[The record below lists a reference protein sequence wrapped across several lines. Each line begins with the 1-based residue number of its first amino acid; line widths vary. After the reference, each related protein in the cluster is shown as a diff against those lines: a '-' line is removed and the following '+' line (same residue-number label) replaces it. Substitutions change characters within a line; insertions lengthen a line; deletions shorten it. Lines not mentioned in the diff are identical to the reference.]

1 MNRFIRDRNRR
12 SSSEVTT
19 VSADF
24 GPGVPTLHP
33 NESGRR
39 PHLSTASQSPSGSGR
54 IREELASNAGG
65 VSFYSYTPRSASQA
79 TGHSLLVTVHG
90 ISRNA
95 LEVITQFAPHAEERG
110 FIVIAPQFGEGE
122 FDDYQR
128 LGRMGHGPRAD
139 RALNDAVDSFSRSRG
154 IEFDRQFYFGFSG
167 GGQFVHRYAMAYP
180 ERVSAAIVAA
190 AGWYT
195 SPDSRRRY
203 PRGLRVAGALPGVRL
218 EPESFLQVPILTL
231 VGDRDVSRDA
241 SVRVRPWLD
250 REQGRSRVERAKR
263 WTKLMQDA
271 AERIGVDGRHEFAEL
286 PGAGHS
292 FSDCMNAG
300 LAERLFAFIERY
312 ETHL

>member
-12 SSSEVTT
+12 SSSEATT
-19 VSADF
+19 ASADP
-24 GPGVPTLHP
+24 GPGVPTFHS

-39 PHLSTASQSPSGSGR
+39 AHLSTASQSPLRSGR
-54 IREELASNAGG
+54 IREELASNEGG
-65 VSFYSYTPRSASQA
+65 VSFYSYTPRSASQT

-128 LGRMGHGPRAD
+128 LGRMGHGQRAD
-139 RALNDAVDSFSRSRG
+139 CALNDAVDSFSRSRG

-180 ERVSAAIVAA
+180 ERVSAAIIAA

-218 EPESFLQVPILTL
+218 DPERFLQVPILTV
-231 VGDRDVSRDA
+231 VGDRDVTRDA

-250 REQGRSRVERAKR
+250 REQGRSRVARAKR
-263 WTKLMQDA
+263 WTRLMRDA
-271 AERIGVDGRHEFAEL
+271 ADRIGVDGRHEFAEL

-292 FSDCMNAG
+292 FSDCMRAG
-300 LAERLFAFIERY
+300 LAELLFAFIERS
-312 ETHL
+312 ERHL